1 MYSINDTVLYGANGV
16 CRVSDICQKEFSG
29 TAKDYYILRP
39 ISNEALTIFVPVNN
53 KLLTDKIKRILSQKE
68 ICELI
73 SSLSNEPISWIE
85 DDMERKEHYRSV
97 LLSGNR
103 RETLKMIRE
112 LYIHKQEQQSKGKKM
127 HLSDEQF
134 LKEAEKL
141 LYSEFSLVL
150 NIKEDEVPSFI
161 AERIG

>member
-103 RETLKMIRE
+103 RETLKMILE

>member
-103 RETLKMIRE
+103 REILKMIRE

>member
-103 RETLKMIRE
+103 RENLKMIRE